1 MNKQQIER
9 WPLSRLRPYERNP
22 RAHSDQQIEQLAAAI
37 TEFGWTM
44 PVLVDE
50 AGMVLAGAGRIEAA
64 RKLGLPDA
72 PVIVARGWS
81 EAQKRAY
88 IVADNRLG
96 ELSRWDDALLAVE
109 LDELSLGGFD
119 LELIG
124 ISDADLQRRLS
135 GKRKGDLA
143 VHEIETDQVEDEFW
157 IAVRGPLKHQA
168 EALLA
173 LEAAMKNFDQV
184 TVELGTVASP

>member
-1 MNKQQIER
+1 MSTTTIER
-9 WPLSRLRPYERNP
+9 WPLSRLHPYERNP
-22 RAHSDQQIEQLAAAI
+22 RAHSEQQIEQLAAAI

-72 PVIVARGWS
+72 PVIVAHGWS

-88 IVADNRLG
+88 IIADNRLG

-109 LDELSLGGFD
+109 LDELMFGGFD
-119 LELIG
+119 LELLG
-124 ISDADLQRRLS
+124 MSDADVRRLS
-135 GKRKGDLA
+135 GEGKKSLA
-143 VHEIETDQVEDEFW
+143 VHEVATGQVADEFW
-157 IAVRGPLKHQA
+157 IAVRGPLRHQA
-168 EALLA
+168 DALLA
-173 LEAAMKNFDQV
+173 LEAAMKNFDHV